1 MGHSPNPLNLFPM
14 LFLCEYTIFG
24 SSYCQLS
31 SHLRICSS
39 WCLQDLRSAL
49 AHEEPSLTQHPSFI
63 LQDAGSGNVLKD
75 DECFFSFLASAV
87 GCVLHIS
94 VTVLGGEVVKAHK
107 DVGEPTVF
115 GMANEVDG
123 DAEEASSLNCVGSE
137 SDLVAAT
144 SWEIGELESSWSAYN
159 DYISFKGQNDP
170 IFPSHITYSEGPC

>member
-75 DECFFSFLASAV
+75 DAYCTSVSLCWEGKWLKHTKMWVSPLFSVWRMRL
-87 GCVLHIS
+87 
-94 VTVLGGEVVKAHK
+94 
-107 DVGEPTVF
+107 
-115 GMANEVDG
+115 M
-123 DAEEASSLNCVGSE
+123 
-137 SDLVAAT
+137 
-144 SWEIGELESSWSAYN
+144 
-159 DYISFKGQNDP
+159 
-170 IFPSHITYSEGPC
+170 